1 LYESGVMTA
10 ENCVDA
16 ALSGLDLGESATLPS
31 VEDYKLWL
39 NFEGARRGLPTVPS
53 NPTIN
58 LLDENI
64 RLSSVAAVEDRPCV
78 KEPDLVLLFTRA
90 LSEIASVTVI
100 DQRKILRLTEMR
112 GVRV

>member
-53 NPTIN
+53 NPAIN
-58 LLDENI
+58 P
-64 RLSSVAAVEDRPCV
+64 ADRTSHAIPIGPHWMIMWRRRMPGQPRPESC
-78 KEPDLVLLFTRA
+78 F
-90 LSEIASVTVI
+90 
-100 DQRKILRLTEMR
+100 
-112 GVRV
+112 